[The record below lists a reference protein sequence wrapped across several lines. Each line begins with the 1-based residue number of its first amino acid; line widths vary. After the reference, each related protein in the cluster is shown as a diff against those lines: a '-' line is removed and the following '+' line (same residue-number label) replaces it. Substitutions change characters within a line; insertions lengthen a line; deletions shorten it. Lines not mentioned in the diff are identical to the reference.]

1 MGLASST
8 LPSSAPLLAIA
19 CPVLTLAVVV
29 RRARRRK
36 FEAKQVQTVFRGKVV
51 WITGASSGIGRSL
64 ALAFAQAGAKLILS
78 ARREAELIAV
88 AAECDALVA
97 AQQASPSTSPS
108 TTSSSSSPPPPS
120 CAKVLVLDLAT
131 DPAVLRAQAAG
142 EAQRLWGAPV
152 DVLVNN
158 GGISSRSPAE
168 ETTLEVDSRVMAVNF
183 LGPVALTKGVLPRML
198 QCGGES
204 GGSGGHLVVISSVQ
218 GRLAIPFRT
227 SYAAAKHALHGF
239 FESLR
244 AEIADR
250 HVKVTMVLPGYV
262 KTSLSLNAVTGKGSS
277 YAKMD
282 PTTAKGMDPDDLAAA
297 ILAAVATGQDE
308 LLACDAKTKAAV
320 LARALLPDALS
331 AYMAK
336 RAAKGWKELKQ
347 E

>member
-1 MGLASST
+1 MGLASSS
-8 LPSSAPLLAIA
+8 LPSAAPLLAIA

-97 AQQASPSTSPS
+97 AQQASPSSQ
-108 TTSSSSSPPPPS
+108 PPPS
-120 CAKVLVLDLAT
+120 CAKVLVLDLAA

-168 ETTLEVDSRVMAVNF
+168 ETTLEVDSRVMAVNY

-198 QCGGES
+198 QDQGES
-204 GGSGGHLVVISSVQ
+204 GESGGGHLVVVSSVQ

-244 AEIADR
+244 AEVADR

-320 LARALLPDALS
+320 LARALLPNALS